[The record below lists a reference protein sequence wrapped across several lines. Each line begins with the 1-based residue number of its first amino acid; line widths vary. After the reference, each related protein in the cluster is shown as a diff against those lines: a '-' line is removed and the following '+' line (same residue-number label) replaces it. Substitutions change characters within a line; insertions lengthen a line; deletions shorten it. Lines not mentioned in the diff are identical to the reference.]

1 MTRTPVLPAVVVG
14 AGPYGLSVAAH
25 LRGLGVPVRVFG
37 EPMSSWRYQM
47 PAGMYLKSHADA
59 ASLSSP
65 EVGHTLLDYCRHT
78 GTAPFD
84 DEHPVPVE
92 TFISYGLWFADRL
105 LPDVERVR
113 VRELRRRGDVIELSL
128 DTGEDLVARSVVVA
142 TGLEG
147 YPYIPREIVG
157 LASHTSQHH
166 DLTGFAGSD
175 VIVIGAGQ
183 SALEGATLLHEA
195 GSRVRLVA
203 RQTPSM
209 GRPARYDEGRALS
222 TLLQPHSKL
231 GHGWALQAYSSLPG
245 GFRHLPKATR
255 RRLVGRVLGPYGSSW
270 LRERFEGRVPI
281 HVGSLTGA
289 AAAPDGRVRLELASD
304 SGQATTLT
312 ADHVIAGTG
321 FRVNLDRLDFL
332 AASTRAAI
340 ATVHGSPRLTARFE
354 SSAPGL
360 FFVGHAA
367 AMTFGPV
374 MRFVCGAGYAARRTS
389 AAVAARVR

>member
-1 MTRTPVLPAVVVG
+1 VVVG

-25 LRGLGVPVRVFG
+25 LRGLGVPVRLFG
-37 EPMSSWRYQM
+37 EPMSSWRHQM

-59 ASLSSP
+59 ASLSAP

-78 GTAPFD
+78 GTERFD
-84 DEHPVPVE
+84 DEHPVPVQ

-113 VRELRRRGDVIELSL
+113 VRELRRRGDVMELSL

-142 TGLEG
+142 TGLED
-147 YPYIPREIVG
+147 YPYVPREIVG

-195 GSRVRLVA
+195 GARVRLVA
-203 RQTPSM
+203 RKAPIM
-209 GRPARYDEGRALS
+209 GRPATYHDGRASS
-222 TLLQPHSKL
+222 TLLRPHSKL
-231 GHGWALQAYSSLPG
+231 GHGWALQTYVSLPG
-245 GFRHLPKATR
+245 GFRHLPSATR
-255 RRLVGRVLGPYGSSW
+255 RRLVRRVLGPYGSSW
-270 LRERFEGRVPI
+270 LAERFEGRVPI
-281 HVGSLTGA
+281 HLGRLTGA
-289 AAAPDGRVRLELASD
+289 AAAPERRVRLDLVDA
-304 SGQATTLT
+304 SGQASTLN

-321 FRVNLDRLDFL
+321 FRVNLGRLNFV
-332 AASTRAAI
+332 AASTRADI
-340 ATVHGSPRLTARFE
+340 ATVYGSPRLTGRFE
-354 SSAPGL
+354 SSVPGL

-389 AAVAARVR
+389 AAVAARGR